1 MTCSV
6 EVIFRS
12 DEQERERQYEEYAR
26 DVALFVDN
34 YCDEVIVVLRNYRQ
48 YSNCRVY
55 SLFGNHFSSLWQSV
69 GIDCIDYH
77 TISITIQHWN
87 LQN

>member
-1 MTCSV
+1 M

-34 YCDEVIVVLRNYRQ
+34 YCDEVI
-48 YSNCRVY
+48 
-55 SLFGNHFSSLWQSV
+55 GAKK
-69 GIDCIDYH
+69 
-77 TISITIQHWN
+77 
-87 LQN
+87 LQAI